1 MTIESFLAWKA
12 EFDEERLAKLDKKER
27 EKKKSDKLNGKNG
40 VDLVLFFIYK
50 VSIKEGII
58 EFFLHVYKETRI
70 SLPKPYIFLEDK
82 GSRPPPLNG
91 HVR

>member
-40 VDLVLFFIYK
+40 VDLVLFFYLQ
-50 VSIKEGII
+50 S
-58 EFFLHVYKETRI
+58 
-70 SLPKPYIFLEDK
+70 
-82 GSRPPPLNG
+82 
-91 HVR
+91 